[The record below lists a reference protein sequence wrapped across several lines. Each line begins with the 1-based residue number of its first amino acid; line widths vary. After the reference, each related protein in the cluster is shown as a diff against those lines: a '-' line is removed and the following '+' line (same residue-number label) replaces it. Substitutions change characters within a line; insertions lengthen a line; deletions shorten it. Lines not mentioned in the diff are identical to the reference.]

1 MRQINALPSF
11 TLYTEMSTKKSPVT
25 LINSVVM
32 GDRFNGH
39 VFTRKLF
46 GNLEGTRNKASCE
59 GMLAVLI
66 QPLTIMRRR
75 SAYFNIE
82 TI

>member
-1 MRQINALPSF
+1 MRQINALASF
-11 TLYTEMSTKKSPVT
+11 TLYIEISTKKSPVT

-46 GNLEGTRNKASCE
+46 GNLEGN
-59 GMLAVLI
+59 
-66 QPLTIMRRR
+66 
-75 SAYFNIE
+75 
-82 TI
+82 